1 MDDGTL
7 KVRALRV
14 DDPVPKFRIL
24 PMAGQAPPDSYGHVC
39 VGWRAD
45 ALSFE
50 KLRRDRGEELEKHA
64 VAIPGGA
71 AREAP
76 ARKKKKKKKRG
87 QKEKPPP
94 RGLQGVL
101 GNALCLEQACLLC
114 YGGATSDSSY
124 GPLALHLFDMAWGPP
139 PDSEDEDEAGDVWRR
154 PTTPEG
160 PATPQF
166 SPIKEDALRGVQGSR
181 CGSPDLFRPS
191 TGSSHGSRAE
201 RRRAEQDRRFF
212 VEQLEKHGGQLPES
226 YALMKAVM
234 ERRAPGLRTSRLR
247 PGMKAPADPPW
258 QRAQT
263 APLLQLPGA
272 RMSLGSRPG
281 SRASSR
287 PASRPGS
294 RRPSSTNRPRTSAGD
309 RPPTSGSA
317 RPTTGDRLG
326 AARARWRRGRARRD
340 AVGRATLGRGAL
352 DVGLGRGAACWTWGT
367 GRSRSC
373 PTRTRA
379 TLGRPRRA
387 YRNNNGVSTTV
398 VVGFLALADVPT
410 RVGSVTMGQNGG
422 GDRDRDVDD
431 CASSGQTPPA
441 RAP

>member
-1 MDDGTL
+1 MRGHAACESPLRPGELLVVGGRAPASSKKLEQDSQIEFFDDEVDVDDGTL

-160 PATPQF
+160 PATP
-166 SPIKEDALRGVQGSR
+166 SSRRSRRTR
-181 CGSPDLFRPS
+181 CGA
-191 TGSSHGSRAE
+191 SRA
-201 RRRAEQDRRFF
+201 RA
-212 VEQLEKHGGQLPES
+212 
-226 YALMKAVM
+226 A
-234 ERRAPGLRTSRLR
+234 
-247 PGMKAPADPPW
+247 
-258 QRAQT
+258 
-263 APLLQLPGA
+263 
-272 RMSLGSRPG
+272 
-281 SRASSR
+281 
-287 PASRPGS
+287 
-294 RRPSSTNRPRTSAGD
+294 
-309 RPPTSGSA
+309 A
-317 RPTTGDRLG
+317 RPTCSGPRRGRRT
-326 AARARWRRGRARRD
+326 ARARSG
-340 AVGRATLGRGAL
+340 G
-352 DVGLGRGAACWTWGT
+352 
-367 GRSRSC
+367 GRSRTGASSSSSSRSTAASC
-373 PTRTRA
+373 PSRT
-379 TLGRPRRA
+379 P
-387 YRNNNGVSTTV
+387 S
-398 VVGFLALADVPT
+398 
-410 RVGSVTMGQNGG
+410 
-422 GDRDRDVDD
+422 
-431 CASSGQTPPA
+431 
-441 RAP
+441 

>member
-1 MDDGTL
+1 MHWLISTQ
-7 KVRALRV
+7 VRALRV

-101 GNALCLEQACLLC
+101 GNALCLERACLLC
-114 YGGATSDSSY
+114 YGGATSDASY

-139 PDSEDEDEAGDVWRR
+139 PDSEDEDAAGDAWRR

-234 ERRAPGLRTSRLR
+234 EQRAPGLRTSRLR

-294 RRPSSTNRPRTSAGD
+294 RRPSSTT
-309 RPPTSGSA
+309 
-317 RPTTGDRLG
+317 
-326 AARARWRRGRARRD
+326 
-340 AVGRATLGRGAL
+340 
-352 DVGLGRGAACWTWGT
+352 
-367 GRSRSC
+367 
-373 PTRTRA
+373 
-379 TLGRPRRA
+379 
-387 YRNNNGVSTTV
+387 
-398 VVGFLALADVPT
+398 
-410 RVGSVTMGQNGG
+410 
-422 GDRDRDVDD
+422 
-431 CASSGQTPPA
+431 
-441 RAP
+441 